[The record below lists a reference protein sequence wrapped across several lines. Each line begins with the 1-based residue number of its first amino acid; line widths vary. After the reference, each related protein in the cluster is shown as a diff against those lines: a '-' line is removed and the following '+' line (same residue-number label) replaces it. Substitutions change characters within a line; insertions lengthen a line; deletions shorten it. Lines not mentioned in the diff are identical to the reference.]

1 MNIKL
6 YWFMVNSLID
16 IEKEVLV
23 LNVLYFLEIRKLIVL
38 YFYFVVVLVL

>member
-23 LNVLYFLEIRKLIVL
+23 LNVLYFLDIRKLIVL

>member
-1 MNIKL
+1 
-6 YWFMVNSLID
+6 MVNSLID

>member
-23 LNVLYFLEIRKLIVL
+23 LNVLYFLKIRKLIVL

>member
-23 LNVLYFLEIRKLIVL
+23 LKVLYFLKIRKLIVL